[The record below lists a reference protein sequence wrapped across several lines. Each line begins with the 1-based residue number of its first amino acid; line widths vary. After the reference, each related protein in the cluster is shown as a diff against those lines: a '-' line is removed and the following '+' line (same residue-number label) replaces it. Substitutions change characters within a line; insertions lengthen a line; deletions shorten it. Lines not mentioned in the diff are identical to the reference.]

1 MPYNADRYRERKE
14 KGLCVRCGSEKDTPG
29 VLCLKCKETG
39 NESKRKEYE
48 FYISIGV
55 CPRCHKEKLYGDER
69 ACLDCATDRYKRG
82 LKRDRD
88 HANEIANKNHKRR
101 YREASEKGICTRC
114 NKRKAAEG
122 QKRCKMCIE
131 RVNEYRRAKRIG
143 IPRSERQEHGLCY
156 LCGDKAEE
164 GYKLCHKCHE
174 TITEANRKQDRS
186 GRADF
191 LFGRPMYDWD
201 MRKRKEKA
209 V

>member
-82 LKRDRD
+82 LKRDRE

-131 RVNEYRRAKRIG
+131 RVNEYRRAKRG
-143 IPRSERQEHGLCY
+143 IPRRLRPDFGLCY
-156 LCGDKAEE
+156 LCGDTAKE
-164 GYKLCHKCHE
+164 GQKVCATCHE
-174 TITEANRKQDRS
+174 KITEGNRRQDRS
-186 GRADF
+186 GRPDF
-191 LFGRPMYDWD
+191 IFGKKMYDWEA
-201 MRKRKEKA
+201 RKER
-209 V
+209 VG